1 MDLVNYNQPLKTE
14 IHKVENAYMFIV
26 KLSIGLRSPLVH
38 VCILRDSVCLYFFFA
53 VFFFKS
59 GSHTLPQAG
68 LELAS
73 IPDSSENSVILLL

>member
-53 VFFFKS
+53 VFFFQVRFS
-59 GSHTLPQAG
+59 YSAPGWPG
-68 LELAS
+68 
-73 IPDSSENSVILLL
+73 VG